1 MTQHENTETYRLHRK
16 ILWMIVSAFAFLAGC
31 KDRTDTREAIS
42 KDSIPSNALVQTV
55 EPSIPRPPPKE
66 AYIQEPYYLE
76 AFKGKE
82 IYYCPPTRPRGDERF
97 LFCMTDW
104 LSNTSQVPARLL
116 FSTTID
122 RREETL
128 SESDP
133 SCPTD
138 DLEVQRELCHFDPAF
153 YASIAVSDIDNSP
166 SFELSNLSPYRSPR
180 IDYMSRIKEKT
191 SDFRAP
197 VWAGDNFVL
206 APINRHYHSRENPIR
221 VLPSLENLHARFHTW
236 ILLPDRALG
245 PIELRIGSDSSTV
258 LKTIDEQNRSAAPRD
273 ILPPKF
279 QKDQRNWVE
288 QRENLHNIK
297 PGIHL
302 DMVRTKGETK
312 LVLKYRLPWLPQD
325 QVKLQLDPIILQGMD
340 IPPGIKEIGLAYP
353 TSRGTFFDRI
363 AVPAH
368 PLGDG
373 TCAASLLVDPKP
385 MLHDLDVRVYSVF
398 AVTNGQLAGPLM
410 AERNGVHWLQPG
422 LPKQKLRTKA
432 WDPSEEADSAT
443 SP

>member
-1 MTQHENTETYRLHRK
+1 MF
-16 ILWMIVSAFAFLAGC
+16 VSAFALLAGC
-31 KDRTDTREAIS
+31 KDGTNTRGAFP
-42 KDSIPSNALVQTV
+42 KDSVPSDASIQKD
-55 EPSIPRPPPKE
+55 EPTIPRPPPKE
-66 AYIQEPYYLE
+66 FYLQEPFYLE
-76 AFKGKE
+76 ALEKKN
-82 IYYCPPTRPRGDERF
+82 THTRLSSRPRGEERF
-97 LFCMTDW
+97 LFCMTNW
-104 LSNTSQVPARLL
+104 IPNTSQVPPRIYFAY
-116 FSTTID
+116 TID
-122 RREETL
+122 RKEK
-128 SESDP
+128 SIAESDT

-138 DLEVQRELCHFDPAF
+138 DFEIQREFCYFSPDC
-153 YASIAVSDIDNSP
+153 YASVAVSDLDNSNN
-166 SFELSNLSPYRSPR
+166 FRLSNLSQFSSPR
-180 IDYMSRIKEKT
+180 IDYLSRITEKT
-191 SDFRAP
+191 ADFRVPA
-197 VWAGDNFVL
+197 WEGDYFAL
-206 APINRHYHSRENPIR
+206 APIDKNYHSRENPIYA
-221 VLPSLENLHARFHTW
+221 LPSLENLHARFHAW

-258 LKTIDEQNRSAAPRD
+258 LQTIDEQNRSAAPRD
-273 ILPPKF
+273 ILPPMF

-302 DMVRTKGETK
+302 DMVRTKGGTK

-410 AERNGVHWLQPG
+410 AERNDVHWLQPG
-422 LPKQKLRTKA
+422 LPKAKLRTKA
-432 WDPSEEADSAT
+432 WDPSEETDSAS